1 MEAEEQGYSPKP
13 DPFQVERGF
22 RKLYRR
28 FGLKALAGVGV
39 LALVDLLPLP
49 SKWWKVPFILVGG
62 WLVLVNLKSISV
74 LATAQ
79 HRYRNGP
86 DDTTPLKFQDRA
98 ERAVHG
104 VSYVIL
110 GVVILGMQPLGRYV
124 ENVVG
129 EGRFVVLVGGAGVAI
144 AAFVLWW
151 IKRTVPGYYQRN
163 SEARAGAVL
172 GLFFSIVII
181 TVLGSAWIDRSSA
194 EARAEVMRFAVKD
207 IGTNIKT
214 GSNYVHVFHPGQAE
228 TTFRIQVQ
236 GKELEP
242 VVGQDSVALRIG
254 TGELGFAHVLG
265 VASSE

>member
-1 MEAEEQGYSPKP
+1 MEEQEQGYSPNP
-13 DPFQVERGF
+13 NPMEVERGF
-22 RKLYRR
+22 RKLYWS

-39 LALVDLLPLP
+39 LALVGRLGFP
-49 SKWWKVPFILVGG
+49 SKWWYLPFLLVGCG
-62 WLVLVNLKSISV
+62 LILYNLDAIAKLSLI
-74 LATAQ
+74 Q

-86 DDTTPLKFQDRA
+86 DDTTPLKFQDRR
-98 ERAVHG
+98 ERVVHV

-144 AAFVLWW
+144 ATFVLWW

-163 SEARAGAVL
+163 SEARAGAIL

-242 VVGQDSVALRIG
+242 VVGHDSVALRIG
-254 TGELGFAHVLG
+254 TGELGFTHVLG
-265 VASSE
+265 VALE

>member
-1 MEAEEQGYSPKP
+1 MEHEEHEHHP
-13 DPFQVERGF
+13 DPFEVERGF
-22 RKLYRR
+22 RKLYWQ

-39 LALVDLLPLP
+39 LVLVGRLGFP
-49 SKWWKVPFILVGG
+49 SKWWYLPFILVGCG
-62 WLVLVNLKSISV
+62 LVLYNLQAIAKLSM
-74 LATAQ
+74 AQ

-86 DDTTPLKFQDRA
+86 DDTTPLKFQDRS
-98 ERAVHG
+98 ERVVH
-104 VSYVIL
+104 VLSYVLL
-110 GVVILGMQPLGRYV
+110 GLVLLGMRPMGRYV
-124 ENVVG
+124 ENVVE
-129 EGRFVVLVGGAGVAI
+129 EGRFVLVIGGAGAAI
-144 AAFVLWW
+144 ATFVLWW

-163 SEARAGAVL
+163 SEARAGAIL

-242 VVGQDSVALRIG
+242 VVGHDSVALRIG
-254 TGELGFAHVLG
+254 TGELGFTHVLG
-265 VASSE
+265 VALE

>member
-1 MEAEEQGYSPKP
+1 MEEEEQGYNPNP
-13 DPFQVERGF
+13 MQVERGF
-22 RKLYRR
+22 RKLYWS

-39 LALVDLLPLP
+39 LALVGRLGFP
-49 SKWWKVPFILVGG
+49 SKWWYLPFILVGCG
-62 WLVLVNLKSISV
+62 LILYNLNAIAALSLI
-74 LATAQ
+74 Q

-86 DDTTPLKFQDRA
+86 DDTTPLKFQDRT
-98 ERAVHG
+98 ERVVHV

-151 IKRTVPGYYQRN
+151 IKQVVPEYYQRN

-172 GLFFSIVII
+172 GLFFGIVAI
-181 TVLGSAWIDRSSA
+181 TVLGSAWMDRSTA
-194 EARAEVMRFAVKD
+194 ESRAGMMRYAVKD

-228 TTFRIQVQ
+228 TTFRIQVR

-242 VVGQDSVALRIG
+242 LVGQDSVDLRIG
-254 TGELGFAHVLG
+254 IGELGFTHVLG
-265 VASSE
+265 VAFE